1 MEFNMA
7 TNFDDEKGVWRVKV
21 QGEIDIYNSK
31 DFKADLAALLEE
43 KNADVYI
50 DCEKLEY
57 IDSTGLG
64 ALVGILKI
72 LKRAENSLHLY
83 NLKSSIL
90 KLFKIT
96 DLDKVF
102 VIDEV
107 N

>member
-1 MEFNMA
+1 MEFSIVSH
-7 TNFDDEKGVWRVKV
+7 FDEEKNAWLIKA
-21 QGEIDIYNSK
+21 QGEIDIYNSRE
-31 DFKADLAALLEE
+31 FKSTLAGLLDE
-43 KNADVYI
+43 KNTDVII
-50 DCEKLEY
+50 DCRELEY

-72 LKRAENSLHLY
+72 LKREDNNLHLR
-83 NLKSSIL
+83 NLRSGIH

-107 N
+107 S